1 MHRFNILMK
10 KKTVEGIDV
19 MLVNAIYALG
29 HDHKMSKCRL
39 NTIAILDNAQI
50 EHTQDKN
57 NHMIIYIS
65 TTKYRVPDK
74 PRNRGSTSHA
84 PGTYNYNHYYR
95 FTTIIMII

>member
-1 MHRFNILMK
+1 MK

-39 NTIAILDNAQI
+39 TIAILDNAQI

-57 NHMIIYIS
+57 NNMLIYIS
-65 TTKYRVPDK
+65 TYKV
-74 PRNRGSTSHA
+74 
-84 PGTYNYNHYYR
+84 
-95 FTTIIMII
+95 

>member
-1 MHRFNILMK
+1 
-10 KKTVEGIDV
+10 

-57 NHMIIYIS
+57 NNMIIYIS
-65 TTKYRVPDK
+65 TTKYRVPNN

-84 PGTYNYNHYYR
+84 PGTYK
-95 FTTIIMII
+95 TIKMLDISRI